1 MTIEVVGGVYREQC
15 LHPDWDQ
22 LYGSAGRAAEAIA
35 TMGTP
40 VVLHAFMTDEAVNVF
55 EDRGALLG
63 TLSVRSQ
70 PVDESVEFLYMH
82 DLAIPKISGVPQTA
96 RGVLEV
102 SAQKVVRFGM
112 VEGDARVDAQWAVYD
127 PQNIK
132 EGRAFADNGSSAEHL
147 ALVMN
152 SFEAA
157 YMAGQPGAH
166 PTVSAPMLA
175 AQQGAKVVVVK
186 MGAQGAY
193 VWTAGEQRQV
203 PAYRTSRVWK
213 IGSGDCF
220 VAHFA
225 NAWMEGA
232 MSPGDAADVASRATA
247 YYCETRGLPSASL
260 LAAHG
265 AKPVTVS
272 QAYRSGE
279 TRQVYLAGPFFDLMQ
294 HWLVEQAVINLEDMG
309 LKVFSPLHDVGLKGG
324 KSAIAKQ
331 DLDALRDSHVVF
343 AIADGVDPGTV
354 FEVGYA
360 RALGKPVVV
369 YSERHQGQESLT
381 MMEGSGCVM
390 CDNYAT
396 AVYSTLWE
404 AAAI

>member
-1 MTIEVVGGVYREQC
+1 MPIEVVGGVYRERC
-15 LHPDWDQ
+15 LHPSWDQ
-22 LYGSAGRAAEAIA
+22 IYGSAGRAAEAIA

-40 VVLHAFMTDEAVNVF
+40 VVLHSFLTDDAREAF

-63 TLSVRSQ
+63 TLSVRG
-70 PVDESVEFLYMH
+70 PRADGSVGFVYMH
-82 DLAIPKISGVPQTA
+82 DLAVPQIYGVPEA
-96 RGVLEV
+96 PRGVLEV
-102 SAQKVVRFGM
+102 NEEKVVRFGM
-112 VEGDARVDAQWAVYD
+112 LEGDAKVQAKWAVYD
-127 PQNIK
+127 PQNIRR
-132 EGRAFADNGSSAEHL
+132 GRPFGENGSSAERL

-157 YMAGQPGAH
+157 HMAGLPGEH
-166 PTVSAPMLA
+166 PSVSAPALA
-175 AQQGAKVVVVK
+175 AQQDAEVVVVK

-203 PAYRTSRVWK
+203 PAYRTRRVWK

-225 NAWMEGA
+225 NAWMERGS
-232 MSPGDAADVASRATA
+232 SPWEAADIASRATA
-247 YYCETRGLPSASL
+247 YYCETQGLPTAGHL
-260 LAAHG
+260 TAHG
-265 AKPVTVS
+265 AKPVS
-272 QAYRSGE
+272 ISDAYRRGE
-279 TRQVYLAGPFFDLMQ
+279 VRQVYLAGPFFDLMQ
-294 HWLVEQAVINLEDMG
+294 HWLVEQAAINLEDMG
-309 LKVFSPLHDVGLKGG
+309 LKVFSPLHDVGLKGN
-324 KSAIAKQ
+324 KSTIARQ
-331 DLDALRDSHVVF
+331 DLNALRASHVVF

-381 MMEGSGCVM
+381 MLDGSGCVM

-396 AVYSTLWE
+396 AVYAALWE
-404 AAAI
+404 AAAL